1 MGGIS
6 IPPDRLESLRE
17 AARFQSIV
25 SSCRISGIRASDAEV
40 AAVAAASQAPDASM
54 AEIWGYARAID
65 GPFPR
70 SGPLVTFDEIAALNA
85 VVIGKPVDS
94 SEPSTLRE
102 TPLHLELFDTD
113 GRALGRI
120 LQTLPPRLLRDKIE
134 DLVTWLEIELRTGE
148 QHPLIVLGA
157 FFVYFTAIS
166 PFDRANG
173 RTARVMMPHL
183 LRRAGYGFVD
193 YASWERMLDD
203 RRAMYYESI
212 DSAESKIW
220 TDDADP
226 GPWVRFFLDV
236 LQSLALRLQTKID
249 LERRVRDLPPLQ
261 RAILDA
267 IREHGTGAASLLM
280 AATGA
285 NRNTL
290 KDNLRRLVE
299 RGLLERIGSKRGTF
313 YRLAAAEVPPR
324 GPADADE
331 A

>member
-1 MGGIS
+1 MNL
-6 IPPDRLESLRE
+6 PPERLASLRD
-17 AARFQSIV
+17 AARIQSIV
-25 SSCRISGIRASDAEV
+25 TSCRISGLRVSDDEV
-40 AAVAAASQAPDASM
+40 AAIASADQAPPPAM
-54 AEIWGYARAID
+54 AEIWGYARAIE

-70 SGPLVTFDEIAALNA
+70 TGPLVTVEEIGGLNA
-85 VVIGKPVDS
+85 VVIGKSNASV
-94 SEPSTLRE
+94 EPSPLRE
-102 TPLHLELFDTD
+102 TPLHLELFDAE

-134 DLVTWLEIELRTGE
+134 DLVSWLEIELRAGE

-173 RTARVMMPHL
+173 RTARVMIPHL
-183 LRRAGYGFVD
+183 LRRLGYGFVD

-203 RRAMYYESI
+203 RRAAYYEAI

-220 TDDADP
+220 TDDADA

-236 LQSLALRLQTKID
+236 LQSLAVRLQSKIE
-249 LERRVRDLPPLQ
+249 LERRVLDLPPLQ

-267 IREHGTGAASLLM
+267 IREHGTGAAALLM

-313 YRLAAAEVPPR
+313 YRLAAAEAPPEPPR
-324 GPADADE
+324 AEE